1 MHAHQALIT
10 ALHNPDCYPH
20 PVTSVEKVETHISTV
35 LLADDFAYKI
45 KKPLNL
51 GFLDF
56 TTLEQRKTCCEE
68 EVRLNSR
75 LAPDIYLD
83 VIAITGSPDGPQ
95 FNGPG
100 EAFEYAVRMRR
111 FDTQQTLDRLQA
123 TAGIQLALMDAI
135 ADGMAAFHETAAKS
149 HPKLAHGHPEQVMQ
163 PMRDNFTQ
171 TAPLLRDPQRLE
183 QLERLRIWT
192 EARYAELESL
202 LAARQ
207 AAGFVREC
215 HGDLHL
221 GNIALIA
228 GQPVAFDGIEFNAD
242 MRWIDVISE
251 MGFLTMDL
259 QARGMPQHAWRVLNA
274 WLSRSGDYA
283 GLALLNFYQ
292 VYRAMVR
299 AKVSGIRLSQDD
311 LDPQTRENLEGQVYA
326 YLDLAERFTQPRQP
340 TLLIMHGLSGSGK
353 THISQKLLQEL
364 GLIRLRSDAERKRLA
379 GLPADH
385 SAASDPGTGLYS
397 ESQNEL
403 TYARLARLTE
413 SVLDAGFDVIVDAT
427 FSRLAD
433 RQRFAQLAQS
443 KGCGFG
449 ILDCQAS
456 VETLRARIEKRQ
468 AEGHDASDADL
479 HVLEKQL
486 KNAAPLQADEPALVI
501 DSQQPLDLEAIAQM
515 MGGKQR

>member
-1 MHAHQALIT
+1 MHAHQTLIT

-20 PVTSVEKVETHISTV
+20 PVASVEKVETHISTV
-35 LLADDFAYKI
+35 LLAGDFAYKI

-56 TTLEQRKTCCEE
+56 TTLEQRKTCCDEE
-68 EVRLNSR
+68 LRLNSR

-83 VIAITGSPDGPQ
+83 VIAITGSPNAPQ
-95 FNGPG
+95 FNGSG

-123 TAGIQLALMDAI
+123 ASGIDLALMDAI

-149 HPKLAHGHPEQVMQ
+149 HPELPHGHPTQVMQ

-183 QLERLRIWT
+183 QLERLRVWT
-192 EARYAELESL
+192 EATYAELEPV

-228 GQPVAFDGIEFNAD
+228 GQPVPFDGIEFNAD

-274 WLSRSGDYA
+274 WLSRSGDYQ
-283 GLALLNFYQ
+283 GLVLLNFYQ

-299 AKVSGIRLSQDD
+299 AKVTGIRLSQDD
-311 LDPQTRENLEGQVYA
+311 LDPQTRATLEGQVYA
-326 YLDLAERFTQPRQP
+326 YLDLAERFTEPRQP
-340 TLLIMHGLSGSGK
+340 ALLIMHGLSGSGK
-353 THISQKLLQEL
+353 THISQQLLQEL
-364 GLIRLRSDAERKRLA
+364 GLIRLRSDTERKRLA
-379 GLPADH
+379 GVPAEQ
-385 SAASDPGTGLYS
+385 SAASEPGTGLYS
-397 ESQNEL
+397 ESQNAR
-403 TYARLARLTE
+403 TYAQLEQLTD

-427 FSRLAD
+427 FSRFAD
-433 RQRFAQLAQS
+433 RQRFFQLAQG
-443 KGCGFG
+443 KAYGFG
-449 ILDCQAS
+449 ILECQAS

-479 HVLEKQL
+479 RVLEKQL
-486 KNAAPLQADEPALVI
+486 QNATPFQADEPILII
-501 DSQQPLDLEAIAQM
+501 DSQQPLDLEAITQL